1 MSKVLP
7 VMSIYCLPHGQYGYS
22 GHILNLPQ
30 DVTTFVNNLPCS
42 PADLDVI
49 VVRKEGAAE
58 SHKDF
63 RVRRS
68 AVLNAL
74 QWLVRNNKYYHNVTI
89 NTTILAHLPVD
100 GELTN
105 LLTTT
110 LSSTDDEVENPSQ
123 DGEDPYTAHLRST
136 FVPLSTRGVTE
147 QQAIQQSLSHSQH
160 INWPST
166 TGNPVNEFTTEGYI
180 SSAFPTLFPTGAG
193 DFVAP
198 RQRTI
203 TVGNYFKHLMLY
215 HDQRFA
221 KHPRFRYF
229 ALNTE

>member
-1 MSKVLP
+1 MLISKVLP
-7 VMSIYCLPHGQYGYS
+7 VMSIYHLPHGQYGYS

-30 DVTTFVNNLPCS
+30 DVTTFVNNLPRS

-49 VVRKEGAAE
+49 VVRKEGAVQ

-89 NTTILAHLPVD
+89 DTTILALLPVD

-110 LSSTDDEVENPSQ
+110 LSSVDNEVENHSQ
-123 DGEDPYTAHLRST
+123 DGEDPYAAHLRST
-136 FVPLSTRGVTE
+136 FVPLSTRSVT
-147 QQAIQQSLSHSQH
+147 AIQQVTD
-160 INWPST
+160 ST
-166 TGNPVNEFTTEGYI
+166 
-180 SSAFPTLFPTGAG
+180 
-193 DFVAP
+193 
-198 RQRTI
+198 
-203 TVGNYFKHLMLY
+203 
-215 HDQRFA
+215 
-221 KHPRFRYF
+221 
-229 ALNTE
+229 